1 MNYLEAGVNVEM
13 GNELVK
19 QLGPLLRGTFDKN
32 VIDNF
37 GSYSALYDISKVP
50 VKNPVLS
57 LSVDGVGSKINLA
70 IKYNKLDGLGQ
81 DLVAMVMNDII
92 CCGAQPLMFLD
103 YYAAN
108 HLSLEN
114 SLRVIKG
121 VVTACE
127 TINVSFIG
135 GETAE
140 MPLTY
145 NKNDFD
151 LAGLGVGIVDKE
163 KIINPDLLTVGDV
176 IIGLGSSGPHS
187 NGFALI
193 NELDANNFNL
203 TVEERRILI
212 HESLVPTRL
221 YVNTILKLIEHID
234 VKGIAHITGGGL
246 TENLPRIFPDHLSPY
261 LDMSWPTPEIF
272 NIIRRHSTMTSEDM
286 LRTYNMGVGM
296 VVIVSPDEL
305 LETLDCL
312 HDCNETVYVIGTVI
326 KNTNYSGVVYGKGV
340 MS

>member
-37 GSYSALYDISKVP
+37 GSYSALYDISKLP

-57 LSVDGVGSKINLA
+57 LSVDGVGSKITLA
-70 IKYNKLDGLGQ
+70 TKYNKIDGLGQ
-81 DLVAMVMNDII
+81 DLVAMVVNDII

-114 SLRVIKG
+114 SLRVMTGIIM
-121 VVTACE
+121 ACQD
-127 TINVSFIG
+127 IGVSFIG

-145 NKNDFD
+145 SKHDFD

-163 KIINPDLLTVGDV
+163 KIINPELLTAGDV

-193 NELDANNFNL
+193 NELESTVFTM
-203 TVEERRILI
+203 TVEERRKLI
-212 HESLVPTRL
+212 YESLVPTKL
-221 YVNTILKLIEHID
+221 YVNTIMKLMDHID

-246 TENLPRIFPDHLSPY
+246 TENLPRIFPDHLTPY
-261 LDMSWPTPEIF
+261 LDMAWPIPEIF
-272 NIIRRHSTMTSEDM
+272 NIIRRHSTMTSDDM
-286 LRTYNMGVGM
+286 LRTYNMGIGM

-305 LETLDCL
+305 IEALDCL
-312 HDCNETVYVIGTVI
+312 HDCDETVYVIGTVI
-326 KNTNYSGVVYGKGV
+326 KNANYSGVVYGKEV
-340 MS
+340 LS